1 MHFHLWGRAALICAI
16 LALATASAQAEISD
30 KDREM
35 VNEVWE
41 KLLIVAEPVEGYAW
55 PPKLDIIDEDV
66 LNAYATLDYEN
77 EDEPQPLIFLYRG
90 ILEKVIEGKPDRLA
104 YLLGHELSHILCKH
118 VDRGTSRGA
127 TPLVEF
133 AATRAQEEEADLR
146 GLELAL
152 SAGYSKKECLGM
164 IRQMI
169 ALGQEYTS
177 FEGLNADHP
186 SWNDRGAYIDE
197 DEEHLWR
204 SMSAFKNGV
213 YFIMFE
219 QYPAA
224 MFCFENVTREF
235 PGSAEAWA
243 NLGYA
248 RLMEY
253 CDALD
258 AEDLEYFDIG
268 QLAVGGFYTRPG
280 ELVRAGIDSELWFDA
295 VGALREA
302 LRLNPDSMVAAA
314 NLGVAYLVH
323 PEGKQVGEA
332 TRYFEIAANLA
343 EQEANGD
350 GLARAAVLANA
361 AVADLA
367 AGRTEEANQRF
378 ERAQS
383 LQRSFSAETAVGTG
397 LTGSLLYQQAML
409 LANSKDDADRKKA
422 VELFEQYLQ
431 TIGHASAWWGLA
443 YNKYVDLCKSVGQK
457 AKPEKA
463 LQGDRALTF
472 RPVTS
477 IELSDG
483 EVIRLTEKLRD
494 VEAALGEGESLPVV
508 RRTLFKRVRYPEEN
522 IDLLATDQVLAIWL
536 TEPDSPPVQVRTSGV
551 ATEIQELRVGM
562 TSDELDEVLGDLM
575 YDYRQLY
582 DPEINYRF
590 YRDLG
595 IAVRVRKGEVAE
607 MIVVQI
613 PERNVR

>member
-1 MHFHLWGRAALICAI
+1 MNVRKLWRAMLLCIP
-16 LALATASAQAEISD
+16 LALLASTAQAEISQ
-30 KDREM
+30 KDRELA
-35 VNEVWE
+35 NDVWE

-55 PPKLDIIDEDV
+55 PPKLDIIDEEV

-77 EDEPQPLIFLYRG
+77 PDEPQPLIFLYQG

-118 VDRGTSRGA
+118 VDRGTRRPS

-152 SAGYSKKECLGM
+152 AAGYSKKDCLGM

-197 DEEHLWR
+197 DDEHLWR

-224 MFCFENVTREF
+224 IFCFENVTKEF
-235 PGSAEAWA
+235 PGSSEAWA

-253 CDALD
+253 CDALSS
-258 AEDLEYFDIG
+258 EDLQYFDIG

-280 ELVRAGIDSELWFDA
+280 ELLRTGPDEKLWFAA
-295 VGALREA
+295 VGALNEA
-302 LRLNPDSMVAAA
+302 LRLNPNSMVAAA

-323 PEGKQVGEA
+323 PTGKQVGEA
-332 TRYFEIAANLA
+332 TRYFEIAATLA
-343 EQEANGD
+343 EEESGEDA
-350 GLARAAVLANA
+350 LARASVLANA

-367 AGRTEEANQRF
+367 AGRTEEANARF
-378 ERAQS
+378 EMAQD
-383 LQRSFSAETAVGTG
+383 LQRSFSSESAVGSG
-397 LTGSLLYQQAML
+397 ITGSLMYQQATL
-409 LANSKDDADRKKA
+409 LSNSKDPTDKKKG
-422 VELFEQYLQ
+422 VKLFEQYLR
-431 TIGHASAWWGLA
+431 TIGPSSAWWGLA
-443 YNKYVDLCKSVGQK
+443 YKKYVALCESVGVDAQS
-457 AKPEKA
+457 ENG
-463 LQGDRALTF
+463 LQGRRTETL
-472 RPVTS
+472 RPVTA
-477 IELSDG
+477 ITLPDG
-483 EVIRLTEKLRD
+483 EVIRLTEKLRE

-508 RRTLFKRVRYPEEN
+508 RRTLFKKLRYADRG
-522 IDLLATDQVLAIWL
+522 IDLLTTDQVLAIWL
-536 TEPDSPPVQVRTSGV
+536 TEPDSPAVQLRASGV
-551 ATEIQELRVGM
+551 ATEIQEISVGM
-562 TSDELDEVLGDLM
+562 SRDDLDEVLGNMM

-595 IAVRVRKGEVAE
+595 IAIRIRKGEVAE
-607 MIVVQI
+607 IIVVQI
-613 PERNVR
+613 PERTIR